1 MKVSRSKSTML
12 NSSILTLVQI
22 FTILVKF
29 ITQTIFIKYLG
40 KEYLGLNGLFT
51 NVLSVLSFA
60 ELGVGSAIVFSLY
73 APLAKRD
80 ENSISA
86 LMNLF
91 RKAYNAIGIIIAFAG
106 VVMIPV
112 LPYLIK
118 DYNDLTHVSL
128 YFVLYISNSVV
139 SYFFTYK
146 RSLLIADQKEYIS
159 ALNQL
164 KYTALQV
171 VLQVAV
177 LFFFHSYAYYL
188 IVAIITTLLSNFTIS
203 RKVDRLYPYL
213 SKHRNLKVDT
223 KSIHIIRNNIVGMV
237 GSKIGSIVVR
247 STDNLLLS
255 AFMGI
260 YIVGIYSNYLLI
272 VTSISSVFTKLI
284 SSVTASVGN
293 LIAENNK
300 KRTFDVF
307 RTHYTINFFIV
318 SVSAGCLLVSL
329 NPFIKFWAGKSY
341 TLALSIVII
350 IVLNYFFDQLRQ
362 SSLTFI
368 TAYGLFV
375 ANGKK
380 SVVEA
385 IMNFAFSFTL
395 LVGFHLGIRG
405 VLLGT
410 ILTNLILNSW
420 WEPLLLFRAGFG
432 FRKKYMRFYLIN
444 YWLSNLAILSFI
456 FVGSQFIFYLD
467 TYIHNSNFLIA
478 LINSI
483 LMLILQLIYFTIFYS
498 RTSGYKYLLKVGKHL
513 LLRKH

>member
-73 APLAKRD
+73 SPLAHRD
-80 ENSISA
+80 EKSISG

-91 RKAYNAIGIIIAFAG
+91 QKAYNAIGIIIAVAG
-106 VVMIPV
+106 LVMIPV
-112 LPYLIK
+112 LPFLIK
-118 DYNDLTHVSL
+118 DYHSLTHVSL
-128 YFVLYISNSVV
+128 YFILYISNSVV

-213 SKHRNLKVDT
+213 SQHKDVKVDK
-223 KSIHIIRNNIVGMV
+223 KSLHIIRNNIVGMV

-260 YIVGIYSNYLLI
+260 YVVGVYSNYLLI
-272 VTSISSVFTKLI
+272 VTSISSIFTKLI

-293 LIAENNK
+293 LIAEDNK

-307 RTHYTINFFIV
+307 KTHYTINFFIV
-318 SVSAGCLLVSL
+318 AISAGCLFVSL

-341 TLALSIVII
+341 TLALSIVVV

-444 YWLSNLAILSFI
+444 YWLCNLTSLI
-456 FVGSQFIFYLD
+456 FTFLIAQLIFHLDGYLN
-467 TYIHNSNFLIA
+467 TSNFLIA
-478 LINSI
+478 LLNSV
-483 LMLILQLIYFTIFYS
+483 LMVIFQIIFFTLFYS
-498 RTSGYKYLLKVGKHL
+498 RTSGYKYLIRTIMGL
-513 LLRKH
+513 

>member
-1 MKVSRSKSTML
+1 ML
-12 NSSILTLVQI
+12 NSSVLTLVQI

-29 ITQTIFIKYLG
+29 ITQTIFIRYLG
-40 KEYLGLNGLFT
+40 KNFLGLNGLFT
-51 NVLSVLSFA
+51 NVLNILSFA

-73 APLAKRD
+73 VPLAKQD
-80 ENSISA
+80 KKSISA

-91 RKAYNAIGIIIAFAG
+91 KKAYDTIGIVIAISG
-106 VVMIPV
+106 LVMVPA
-112 LPYLIK
+112 LPLLIK
-118 DYNDLTHVSL
+118 DYSQLNNVTYYFIL
-128 YFVLYISNSVV
+128 YLSNSVV

-146 RSLLIADQKEYIS
+146 RSLLIADQREYIS

-177 LFFFHSYAYYL
+177 LYFFHSYACYL
-188 IVAIITTLLSNFTIS
+188 WVQIICTILSNFTIS
-203 RKVDRLYPYL
+203 RKVDKLYPYIKEHKDSRIDKQEL
-213 SKHRNLKVDT
+213 RT
-223 KSIHIIRNNIVGMV
+223 IRNNIIGMV

-260 YIVGIYSNYLLI
+260 TIVGLYSNYLLI
-272 VTSISSVFTKLI
+272 VTSISGVLTKLV

-293 LIAENNK
+293 LIAENNHH
-300 KRTFDVF
+300 RTFEVF
-307 RTHYTINFFIV
+307 KSHFMINFFIV
-318 SVSAGCLLVSL
+318 AITAGCLLVSL
-329 NPFIKFWAGKSY
+329 NPFIKFWAGPSY
-341 TLALSIVII
+341 TLAWTTVIV

-385 IMNFAFSFTL
+385 IMNFVLSLTL
-395 LVGFHLGIRG
+395 LVGFNLGIKG

-410 ILTNLILNSW
+410 ILTNLLLNSW
-420 WEPLLLFRAGFG
+420 WEPFLLFNHGFG
-432 FRKKYMRFYLIN
+432 FKNEYQKFYLLTYAGNCLII
-444 YWLSNLAILSFI
+444 LTAIFGISK
-456 FVGSQFIFYLD
+456 FIFYLD
-467 TYIHNSNFLIA
+467 GMLKLSAIVIA
-478 LINSI
+478 LLNSI
-483 LMLILQLIYFTIFYS
+483 MMIFLLGIVIIVCYS
-498 RTSGYKYLLKVGKHL
+498 RTAGFKYGFKLFKRLLHK
-513 LLRKH
+513 

>member
-1 MKVSRSKSTML
+1 ML
-12 NSSILTLVQI
+12 NSSILTLVQV

-40 KEYLGLNGLFT
+40 KEFLGLNGLFT
-51 NVLSVLSFA
+51 NVLSILSFA

-73 APLAKRD
+73 IPLAKDD
-80 ENSISA
+80 EESISA

-91 RKAYNAIGIIIAFAG
+91 KKAYNSIGIIIAVAG
-106 VVMIPV
+106 LIIIPA
-112 LPYLIK
+112 LPLLIK
-118 DYNDLTHVSL
+118 DYSDLSNVTYYFIL
-128 YFVLYISNSVV
+128 YLANSVV

-171 VLQVAV
+171 VLQVTV
-177 LFFFHSYAYYL
+177 LYFFKSYSYYL
-188 IVAIITTLLSNFTIS
+188 WVAIICTLLSNFTIS
-203 RKVDRLYPYL
+203 RKVDKQYPFLYQHKH
-213 SKHRNLKVDT
+213 SKVNK
-223 KSIHIIRNNIVGMV
+223 KSLRTIRNNIIGMV

-255 AFMGI
+255 TFMGI
-260 YIVGIYSNYLLI
+260 TIVGLYSNYLLI
-272 VTSISSVFTKLI
+272 VTSISGDLTKLV
-284 SSVTASVGN
+284 SAVTASVGN
-293 LIAENNK
+293 LIAENNHQ
-300 KRTFDVF
+300 RTFEVF
-307 RTHYTINFFIV
+307 KTHFMINFFIV
-318 SVSAGCLLVSL
+318 SLSASCLLVSL
-329 NPFIKFWAGKSY
+329 NPFIKFWAGSSY
-341 TLALSIVII
+341 TLAWSTVIV

-385 IMNFAFSFTL
+385 IMNFVFSLSL
-395 LVGFHLGIRG
+395 LVIFHLGIKG

-420 WEPLLLFRAGFG
+420 WEPLLLFRSGFG
-432 FRKKYMRFYLIN
+432 NKELYKKFYLLTYAAN
-444 YWLSNLAILSFI
+444 CILVLGTILVFSKI
-456 FVGSQFIFYLD
+456 I
-467 TYIHNSNFLIA
+467 FLIDGQ
-478 LINSI
+478 
-483 LMLILQLIYFTIFYS
+483 LQLANLLIAVVNSLLMILFLVCFFTIFYS
-498 RTSGYKYLLKVGKHL
+498 RTAGFKYAFK
-513 LLRKH
+513 LLRRLLSRT